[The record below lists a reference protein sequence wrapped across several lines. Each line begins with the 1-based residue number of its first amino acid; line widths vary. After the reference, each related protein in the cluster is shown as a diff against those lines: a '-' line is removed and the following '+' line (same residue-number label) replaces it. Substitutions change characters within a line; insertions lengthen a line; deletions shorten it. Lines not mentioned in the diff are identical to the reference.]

1 MKHHIVELDDYE
13 HSSNSEPVRLTP
25 HLIVDGRQEGFIRS
39 LQNGCQVYEEQG
51 ACSDIHGA
59 DLLGHSSLRRLLN
72 FPAHHATIADPIAIH
87 IPQKQKP
94 FNQSSECKTGE
105 AAQRSSSSSFII
117 FLILMKGSEM
127 LRPNVDDEQELLKRP
142 QRRIPRS
149 HHLLKLKSYAH
160 MKRGKVLVLR

>member
-72 FPAHHATIADPIAIH
+72 FPAHHATIAHPIAINNAA
-87 IPQKQKP
+87 KAKAL
-94 FNQSSECKTGE
+94 QSKLRMQGRGGCSTLFFLFFHYHLNFDEGLRDAPPEC
-105 AAQRSSSSSFII
+105 
-117 FLILMKGSEM
+117 
-127 LRPNVDDEQELLKRP
+127 
-142 QRRIPRS
+142 
-149 HHLLKLKSYAH
+149 
-160 MKRGKVLVLR
+160 